1 MNLSKRLMSVATLV
15 DIGVTV
21 IDVGCDHAYLDIF
34 LTQNNNN
41 KCIATDVN
49 ENALNGAKY
58 NIEKYNLKD
67 KIEVKLTDGLKD
79 IKVNKND
86 TIVIS
91 GMGTHTILN
100 ILNTNKLSD
109 TLIISSNNDIE
120 MLRREVVKLGYI
132 IDTEIFLIDKGK
144 PYIIIKFK
152 KGVKEYKKI
161 DYVLGPILKNNNQYK
176 KYLIKKYNKVLNN
189 INKNKILLRLKYKL
203 EIIKLKYLVKFNIF

>member
-1 MNLSKRLMSVATLV
+1 MNLSKRLESVATLV
-15 DIGVTV
+15 DVGVRV

-34 LTQNNNN
+34 LTQNNENT
-41 KCIATDVN
+41 CIATDIN

-79 IKVNKND
+79 IKVNKKD
-86 TIVIS
+86 TIVIC
-91 GMGTHTILN
+91 GMGTHTILD

-120 MLRREVVKLGYI
+120 LLRREVTKLGFI

-144 PYIIIKFK
+144 PYIIIKFV
-152 KGVKEYKKI
+152 KGIEKYKEI
-161 DYVLGPILKNNNQYK
+161 DYVLGPILKNNIQYK
-176 KYLIKKYNKVLNN
+176 KYLIKKYTKVLES
-189 INKNKILLRLKYKL
+189 ISKRKILPRLRCRIQ
-203 EIIKLKYLVKFNIF
+203 IIKIKYLSRFNII